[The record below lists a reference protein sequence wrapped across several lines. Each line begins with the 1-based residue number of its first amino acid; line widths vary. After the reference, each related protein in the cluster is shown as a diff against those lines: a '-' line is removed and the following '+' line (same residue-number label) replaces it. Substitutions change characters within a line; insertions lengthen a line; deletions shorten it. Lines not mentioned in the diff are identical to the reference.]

1 MKIRCDFVTNSSSSS
16 FIVGRKDDVNVDIE
30 SVFQT
35 IKGFYKN
42 YLSMRD
48 MAIKYIWKHPK
59 MKIKYVTDSDGHSH
73 FKCIEKNGEKRWA
86 IEDKFE
92 AKFGMTTYEYFCDNY
107 EWLDCETY
115 EEYER
120 YWIDKKRNDKDRRAH
135 APFTIADF
143 LEEREVNWVHW
154 SADPKYDICV
164 HKVNSESD
172 VINWYH
178 SNIEE
183 AFKYPE
189 SCEGCSSIEWCE
201 YCLEDCAASRKKIKD
216 GNIPE
221 DKACLYM
228 LGRVCVH
235 SESGYI
241 PEYVVEKLKGISEY
255 ACNHMG

>member
-1 MKIRCDFVTNSSSSS
+1 MKIRCGFVTNSSSSS

-35 IKGFYKN
+35 IKVFYKD
-42 YLSMRD
+42 YLLARD
-48 MAIKYIWKHPK
+48 AAIKYIWKHPEMK
-59 MKIKYVTDSDGHSH
+59 MKYVTDSDGCSH
-73 FKCIEKNGEKRWA
+73 FECIKKNSEKRWA

-92 AKFGMTTYEYFCDNY
+92 AKFGITTYEYDDCNY

-115 EEYER
+115 KEYER
-120 YWIDKKRNDKDRRAH
+120 YWIDKKRNNKDRSVH

-154 SADPKYDICV
+154 SADPEYDMRI

-178 SNIEE
+178 SNIKE

-189 SCEGCSSIEWCE
+189 TCDGCDSIEWCE
-201 YCLEDCAASRKKIKD
+201 YCFEDCTASRKKIKD

-228 LGRVCVH
+228 LGRVCIH

-241 PEYVVEKLKGISEY
+241 PEFVVKKLREISEY
-255 ACNHMG
+255 SCNHMG

>member
-1 MKIRCDFVTNSSSSS
+1 MKVRCDYVTNSSSSS

-35 IKGFYKN
+35 IKGFYKD

-48 MAIKYIWKHPK
+48 MAIKYIWKHPE
-59 MKIKYVTDSDGHSH
+59 MRIKYVTDSDGYSH
-73 FKCIEKNGEKRWA
+73 FMCIVENRDKRWT

-92 AKFGMTTYEYFCDNY
+92 AKFGITTYEYFGSY

-115 EEYER
+115 EDYER
-120 YWIDKKRNDKDRRAH
+120 YWIKRKYNDESRRVH

-143 LEEREVNWVHW
+143 LEEKEVNWLHYP
-154 SADPKYDICV
+154 ANPKYDIHV
-164 HKVNSESD
+164 HKVNSESG
-172 VINWYH
+172 IIGWYY
-178 SNIEE
+178 SYIEE

-189 SCEGCSSIEWCE
+189 ACEGCPKLEWCE
-201 YCLEDCAASRKKIKD
+201 YCFEECMESKRKIRD
-216 GNIPE
+216 GDIPE

-235 SESGYI
+235 SECGYI
-241 PEYVVEKLKGISEY
+241 PEYVVEKLKEISEY
-255 ACNHMG
+255 SCNHMG